1 MRARLPL
8 ILACISLSAASIGC
22 SKSPKDKLQG
32 RWKGIGVEH
41 VAGEKARAS
50 AEGWARQ
57 TSLSF
62 EGNAVTVAIPA
73 EAPASGTFKIAKIE
87 GNRLTVDFKR
97 SAHDPNPAS
106 TELRFTS
113 DDKLVW
119 SLGGADVVMTRQVD

>member
-8 ILACISLSAASIGC
+8 ILACIALSAASAGC
-22 SKSPKDKLQG
+22 SKSPKDRLQG
-32 RWKGIGVEH
+32 KWRGVGVEH

-73 EAPASGTFKIAKIE
+73 EAPQSGTFKIAKVE
-87 GNRLTVDFKR
+87 GDRLTVDIKR
-97 SAHDPNPAS
+97 TPQDPKPAK
-106 TELRFTS
+106 TEMRLTK

-119 SLGGADVVMTRQVD
+119 SLGGADVVLARQVD